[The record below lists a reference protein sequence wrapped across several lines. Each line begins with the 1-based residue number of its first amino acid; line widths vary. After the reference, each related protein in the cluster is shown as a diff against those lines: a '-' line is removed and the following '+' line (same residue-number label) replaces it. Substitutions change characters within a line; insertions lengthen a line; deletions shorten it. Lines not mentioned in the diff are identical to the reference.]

1 MVAVSQAGKWTPAI
15 KISETPAKTP
25 NPGYKHVWRIY
36 DKRGRSTADLLS
48 LEHED
53 PRTMERILLRHPTD
67 HTKYRTIEQKDVS
80 EVEPLLVEVL
90 KDGKPVGEMPD
101 IEEMRRLRAQD
112 VSRLDTGVRRI
123 MNPHVYHVSLTQR
136 LWDLKQ
142 QLIDAATVGIW
153 S

>member
-1 MVAVSQAGKWTPAI
+1 
-15 KISETPAKTP
+15 
-25 NPGYKHVWRIY
+25 
-36 DKRGRSTADLLS
+36 
-48 LEHED
+48 
-53 PRTMERILLRHPTD
+53 MERILLRHPTD

-90 KDGKPVGEMPD
+90 KDGKPVREMPD